1 MCKKH
6 VTDFT
11 KDEKKYIIHMI
22 NEIKEPKIRIHALG
36 RMLQKRISSDKV
48 YDVFNNYEIIE
59 YNKTCGEHRVLL
71 RGLKTHGT
79 RNISISVDLLNK
91 EVVTAYS
98 NCQSDNHSSLNQ
110 DKYIRKLNII
120 REIEKQKQ
128 LINNNNKYKRE
139 ELKC

>member
-6 VTDFT
+6 FSNFT
-11 KDEKKYIIHMI
+11 EDEKKYITQMI
-22 NEIKEPKIRIHALG
+22 NEIKEPIIRIHALG
-36 RMLQKRISSDKV
+36 RMLQKKISSDKV

-71 RGLKTHGT
+71 RGMKTHGT
-79 RNISISVDLLNK
+79 RNISISVDLLNQ
-91 EVVTAYS
+91 EIVTAYS
-98 NCQSDNHSSLNQ
+98 NAQSDNHSSLNQ

-120 REIEKQKQ
+120 REIERQKQ
-128 LINNNNKYKRE
+128 QINNNYKRE